1 METAKCFFLEFV
13 RNDRVAKKIIYG
25 MVRGA
30 PFVIESCEILSGD
43 FSVIIGGEAPKHTT
57 TSRKTCEVCFAGWL
71 KKVSLGVECDTS
83 TGSFF
88 TSDD

>member
-1 METAKCFFLEFV
+1 METAKCFLEFV

-43 FSVIIGGEAPKHTT
+43 FSVIIGGEAPKHGVR
-57 TSRKTCEVCFAGWL
+57 SRKLIHSVVGSRSKNPGL
-71 KKVSLGVECDTS
+71 KNLSGCGERHLSSL
-83 TGSFF
+83 F
-88 TSDD
+88 

>member
-1 METAKCFFLEFV
+1 
-13 RNDRVAKKIIYG
+13 

-83 TGSFF
+83 TGSFLPVMIDAPDKKVVRLL
-88 TSDD
+88 TLYRMSQKV